1 MALVAATLVVV
12 INFVFVVVDIFVVV
26 VNIIVVVVNV
36 VLAMHVITD
45 HIIFSC
51 SQCMFF

>member
-12 INFVFVVVDIFVVV
+12 IDFIFVVFDVV
-26 VNIIVVVVNV
+26 VNVNIVVVVVNV

-51 SQCMFF
+51 GQ